1 MGLFAKMLFKKIYDK
16 CMQMAAHK
24 HAERYLAGV
33 SIFESIFFPVPTALM
48 VAPMAVAKPERA
60 VRIATIA
67 TVTSVFGGIFGYMLG
82 HFAIDWIEPVLHDV
96 GYWPKYTM
104 AQEWFREWG
113 FWAVVVAG
121 FSPIPF
127 KLFTIT
133 AGAFALPLPLFLLA
147 SLIGRSAHFFLVALL
162 MAWAGPKLEPTVR
175 RYIEWLGWLTVAAI
189 AAAIYIHR

>member
-1 MGLFAKMLFKKIYDK
+1 MMFNSLYNK
-16 CMQMAAHK
+16 CMEMAAHPR
-24 HAERYLAGV
+24 AERYLAAV

-48 VAPMAVAKPERA
+48 VAPMAVARPERA

-67 TVTSVFGGIFGYMLG
+67 TVTSVLGGLFGYMLG
-82 HFAIDWIEPVLHDV
+82 FFAIASIEPILHDV
-96 GYWPKYTM
+96 GYWEKYTL

-113 FWAVVVAG
+113 FWSVAVAG

-133 AGAFALPLPLFLLA
+133 AGAFAMSVPMFLLA

-162 MAWAGPKLEPTVR
+162 MAWAGPRLEPVVR
-175 RYIEWLGWLTVAAI
+175 RYIEWLGWLTVAMI
-189 AAAIYIHR
+189 SLVIYLNS